1 MAGDVAQPGAAFPP
15 GKKGSQAENERQR
28 HRKRALLLSSHHR
41 PLTGML
47 LPATVGACAAE
58 RVAGLDLQDTA
69 KVALEDD
76 WFEARAP
83 EAGQDGA
90 VVDIDNE
97 MQVVDDMDAMDN
109 DGGAAAQEEEVA
121 DMDDLDDMD
130 AMMEEENN
138 N

>member
-1 MAGDVAQPGAAFPP
+1 MTCDAKKLDREFPP
-15 GKKGSQAENERQR
+15 EKQF
-28 HRKRALLLSSHHR
+28 LI
-41 PLTGML
+41 T
-47 LPATVGACAAE
+47 E
-58 RVAGLDLQDTA
+58 RVPCTRRIKDVESAANAIQE
-69 KVALEDD
+69 VALEDD

-97 MQVVDDMDAMDN
+97 MQVVDDMDAMDAMDN
-109 DGGAAAQEEEVA
+109 NGGAAAQEEEVA
-121 DMDDLDDMD
+121 DMDDLEDMD

>member
-1 MAGDVAQPGAAFPP
+1 MTCDAKKLDREFPP
-15 GKKGSQAENERQR
+15 EKQF
-28 HRKRALLLSSHHR
+28 LI
-41 PLTGML
+41 T
-47 LPATVGACAAE
+47 E
-58 RVAGLDLQDTA
+58 RVPCTRRIKDVESAANAIQE
-69 KVALEDD
+69 VALEDD

-109 DGGAAAQEEEVA
+109 NGGAAAQEEEVA
-121 DMDDLDDMD
+121 DMDDLEDMD
-130 AMMEEENN
+130 AMMEEQNN